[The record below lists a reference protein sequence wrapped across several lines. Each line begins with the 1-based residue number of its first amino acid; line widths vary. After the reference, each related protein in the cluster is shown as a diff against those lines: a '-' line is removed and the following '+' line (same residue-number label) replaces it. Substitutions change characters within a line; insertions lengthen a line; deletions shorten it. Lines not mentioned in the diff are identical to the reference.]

1 MQAIFDPVNLLMAG
15 IAVFIFWKL
24 RSVLGTRTGN
34 EKSAAE
40 IFLPEKKGAARRG
53 EAGTPPDAP
62 SGEARVQPL
71 KPVWTDVAPE
81 GSSLALNLEE
91 IRNADGAFDPKAF
104 LTGAKSAYEMIVEA
118 FAKGDKSALK
128 PLLSP
133 EVLDGFSKA
142 IDARTKDGQK
152 LDFRFI
158 GFEQAQIKSA
168 NIVGQVATI
177 DVRFLT
183 QIVSATYDK
192 SGVMTDGDPKAVR
205 EVVDLWTFERDT
217 SQRNPN
223 WRVVATETLD

>member
-1 MQAIFDPVNLLMAG
+1 MQAIFDPVNLLLAG
-15 IAVFIFWKL
+15 IAVFIFWRL

-34 EKSAAE
+34 EKSAAD
-40 IFLPEKKGAARRG
+40 IFLPPKKNASSQAEADRPSLRDQDAADVV
-53 EAGTPPDAP
+53 AA
-62 SGEARVQPL
+62 

-91 IRNADGAFDPKAF
+91 IRKSDPSFDPKAF
-104 LTGAKSAYEMIVEA
+104 LVGAKAAYEMIVEA
-118 FAKGDKSALK
+118 FSKGDKAALK

-142 IDARTKDGQK
+142 IDARVKDGQK

-158 GFEQAQIKSA
+158 GFEQSQIKSA
-168 NIVGQVATI
+168 NLLGTTATI
-177 DVRFLT
+177 DVKFIT

-192 SGVMTDGDPKAVR
+192 AGAMIEGDPKEVR
-205 EVVDLWTFERDT
+205 EVVDLWSFERDT